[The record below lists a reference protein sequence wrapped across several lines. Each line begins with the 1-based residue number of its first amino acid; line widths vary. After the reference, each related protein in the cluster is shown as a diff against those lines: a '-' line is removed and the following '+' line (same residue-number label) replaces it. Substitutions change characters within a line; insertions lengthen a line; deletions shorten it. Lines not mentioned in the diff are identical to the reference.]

1 MKEKQTGCKRVDI
14 GGQAVME
21 GVMMK
26 APKAIAIAVRRP
38 DHTIVVRHEE
48 SHSPAEKHKWMGWPF
63 VRGAVSL
70 VTMMSMGMK
79 VTAGILIGAAV
90 TAFIY
95 GLLYFL
101 KFRKLKGEN
110 PGIQGKFDKDSVKDF
125 NIFGTQKKFKM
136 QPYSRFNKKYEN
148 KYTFFMRFDGMKLLF
163 IPKKYLSI
171 EEIEYI
177 RKKIK

>member
-1 MKEKQTGCKRVDI
+1 MRIKIEKITFFDFLLTKMSTDKLNITASFLIVY
-14 GGQAVME
+14 AYVMLKLRYN
-21 GVMMK
+21 M
-26 APKAIAIAVRRP
+26 
-38 DHTIVVRHEE
+38 
-48 SHSPAEKHKWMGWPF
+48 
-63 VRGAVSL
+63 
-70 VTMMSMGMK
+70 MMSMGVK
-79 VTAGILIGAAV
+79 VTLGILIGAGV
-90 TAFIY
+90 TALIY

>member
-1 MKEKQTGCKRVDI
+1 MRIKIEKITFFDFLLTKMSTDKLNITASFLIVY
-14 GGQAVME
+14 AYVMLKLRYN
-21 GVMMK
+21 M
-26 APKAIAIAVRRP
+26 
-38 DHTIVVRHEE
+38 
-48 SHSPAEKHKWMGWPF
+48 
-63 VRGAVSL
+63 
-70 VTMMSMGMK
+70 MMSMGMK

-110 PGIQGKFDKDSVKDF
+110 PGIQVKFDKDSVKDF
-125 NIFGTQKKFKM
+125 NIFGMQKKFKM

>member
-1 MKEKQTGCKRVDI
+1 MRIKIEKITFFDFLLTKMSTDKLNITASFLIVY
-14 GGQAVME
+14 AYVMLKLRYN
-21 GVMMK
+21 M
-26 APKAIAIAVRRP
+26 
-38 DHTIVVRHEE
+38 
-48 SHSPAEKHKWMGWPF
+48 
-63 VRGAVSL
+63 
-70 VTMMSMGMK
+70 MMSMGMK

-163 IPKKYLSI
+163 IPKKYTFLEDVFPSLLLLNL
-171 EEIEYI
+171 
-177 RKKIK
+177 

>member
-1 MKEKQTGCKRVDI
+1 MRIKIEKITFFDFLLTKMSTDKLNITASFLIVY
-14 GGQAVME
+14 AYVMLKLRYN
-21 GVMMK
+21 M
-26 APKAIAIAVRRP
+26 
-38 DHTIVVRHEE
+38 
-48 SHSPAEKHKWMGWPF
+48 
-63 VRGAVSL
+63 
-70 VTMMSMGMK
+70 MMSMGVK
-79 VTAGILIGAAV
+79 VTVGILIGAAV

-171 EEIEYI
+171 EEIEFI
-177 RKKIK
+177 RRKIK

>member
-1 MKEKQTGCKRVDI
+1 MRIKIEKITFFDFLLTKMSTDKLNITASFLIVY
-14 GGQAVME
+14 AYVMLKLRYN
-21 GVMMK
+21 M
-26 APKAIAIAVRRP
+26 
-38 DHTIVVRHEE
+38 
-48 SHSPAEKHKWMGWPF
+48 
-63 VRGAVSL
+63 
-70 VTMMSMGMK
+70 MMSMGMK

-110 PGIQGKFDKDSVKDF
+110 PGIQVKFDKDSVKDF